1 MFAKVAVDSFLQME
15 CFTLACLLCS
25 SNLSEKSLC
34 RVVVGPTAVK
44 ICSGLFHRLQMIQ
57 HVARLYDYS
66 PYSTPKPGM
75 TDMHVLYFSGIAEI
89 KMVVKLLQ

>member
-1 MFAKVAVDSFLQME
+1 MIDSLVQSNCLMH
-15 CFTLACLLCS
+15 ACIFCS
-25 SNLSEKSLC
+25 SNLSEKALC

-44 ICSGLFHRLQMIQ
+44 ICSGLFHRIQMIQ

-75 TDMHVLYFSGIAEI
+75 TDMLVPL
-89 KMVVKLLQ
+89 